1 MLGILCVQSYKKQN
15 IKSIINAMLRFCRD
29 KKTFNHAKITKI
41 VLEIVCKEPSIE
53 YNYLPRGRLNEHQV
67 RVIDEKSLRRK
78 TNKIFKV
85 VMLNDD
91 YTPMDFVVYLLKT
104 FFHMNT
110 DKASKIMLEVHNKGA
125 GICGVFTLEIAETK
139 ILKVIDTS
147 RKNGFPLLCTLEK
160 H

>member
-1 MLGILCVQSYKKQN
+1 MSEF
-15 IKSIINAMLRFCRD
+15 IKNTVNKNEVVIE
-29 KKTFNHAKITKI
+29 KKTKKK
-41 VLEIVCKEPSIE
+41 LKKPSL
-53 YNYLPRGRLNEHQV
+53 Y
-67 RVIDEKSLRRK
+67 
-78 TNKIFKV
+78 KV

-147 RKNGFPLLCTLEK
+147 RKNDFPLICTLEK
-160 H
+160 I

>member
-1 MLGILCVQSYKKQN
+1 MSEF
-15 IKSIINAMLRFCRD
+15 IKNTVNKNEVVID
-29 KKTFNHAKITKI
+29 KKTKKK
-41 VLEIVCKEPSIE
+41 LKKPSL
-53 YNYLPRGRLNEHQV
+53 Y
-67 RVIDEKSLRRK
+67 
-78 TNKIFKV
+78 KV

-139 ILKVIDTS
+139 ILKVIDAS

-160 H
+160 I